1 AAKIHKKNN
10 EFLKAERNLENDYN
24 QMNRYLINDQRI
36 ELNNFY
42 SNHSSL
48 SDNLDEIIS
57 TYNNDISEL
66 INQFETNKNN
76 TIKSRI
82 RQEEKLKQ
90 RLDLF
95 IKAKDDLVDKLPT
108 VLKYQTSL
116 LNKQIRDR
124 NQNISQDIRKNK
136 NEADL
141 QKKNIIRSI
150 SEINES
156 LDQQLYDNDRHLQR
170 DMTRERKNHNYKI
183 HRYNTELKR
192 L

>member
-1 AAKIHKKNN
+1 
-10 EFLKAERNLENDYN
+10 
-24 QMNRYLINDQRI
+24 MNRYLINDQRI